1 MRHST
6 GLFISMMISLLV
18 LVSAALWWRIDSEAQ
33 QFAEHQH
40 ELIQKQAELTADSIQ
55 RRMDSLRNRM
65 IAVSLDAF
73 WMKDLEHFSTVEQIQ
88 QALHERFKLY
98 FPEMNGFSIADEQ
111 GEILWSD
118 MDMYVSDACRVDIAK
133 SAKILSLESG
143 YFNYQPYLH
152 AKPGDYHFD
161 MIFPVLWGEKKLVFF
176 MSFKAQHLMETLKEY
191 LISGHGSYLL
201 RLDKPGLIEV
211 TSEQVRDKLTRPF
224 FLQADELDHI
234 RARVPVNHTLWEVA
248 VVENLQVTLD
258 FWHRLLRDGAIAWGV
273 FVLVWGTLL
282 WFGLTHER
290 RQSYLFN
297 KLSHLSMHD
306 ELTGLAN
313 RRMLVRLMQQALQ
326 ELKHE
331 GVQSGL
337 LYLDLN
343 DFKPVNDRYGHDVG
357 DHLLKQFGERLQQC
371 IRSND
376 LAARLG
382 GDEFVVLLQNLAD
395 NAADAEKKLQET
407 SERYERLLSKP
418 YLTDGKC
425 IVCTPSVG
433 TILMRPDVH
442 DVDEILKQGDEAMYR
457 QKQKIKAQAR
467 PLREVE

>member
-18 LVSAALWWRIDSEAQ
+18 LVSAALWWRIDSEAH
-33 QFAEHQH
+33 QFSEHQH
-40 ELIQKQAELTADSIQ
+40 ELIQKQAELSADSIQ
-55 RRMDSLRNRM
+55 RRIDSLRNRM

-73 WMKDLEHFSTVEQIQ
+73 WMKDLAHLTSVEQIQ

-98 FPEMNGFSIADEQ
+98 FPEMNGFSIADAR

-118 MDMYVSDACRVDIAK
+118 LNMFVSDACRSDIEK
-133 SAKILSLESG
+133 SAKILSLQSG
-143 YFNYQPYLH
+143 YFDYLPYLH

-161 MIFPVLWGEKKLVFF
+161 MIFPVLWSDKKLVFF
-176 MSFKAQHLMETLKEY
+176 MSFKAQGLMDTLKEH
-191 LISGHGSYLL
+191 LISEHASYLL

-211 TSEQVRDKLTRPF
+211 SSEQVRENLKRPF
-224 FLQADELDHI
+224 FLQPDEQDHI
-234 RARVPVNHTLWEVA
+234 RVRVPVSHTLWEVA
-248 VVENLQVTLD
+248 VVENPQVKRNS
-258 FWHRLLRDGAIAWGV
+258 WRRLLRDGAIVWSV
-273 FVLVWGTLL
+273 FVFVWATLL

-297 KLSHLSMHD
+297 KLNHLSMHD

-326 ELKHE
+326 ALKHE

-337 LYLDLN
+337 LYIDLN

-395 NAADAEKKLQET
+395 NPEDAEKKLQET
-407 SERYERLLSKP
+407 SERYARLLSKP
-418 YLTDGKC
+418 YLTDGRH

-433 TILMRPDVH
+433 TILMQPQMH
-442 DVDEILKQGDEAMYR
+442 DVDEILRQGDEAMYR
-457 QKQKIKAQAR
+457 QKQKTKAKVIS
-467 PLREVE
+467 LR